1 VLQQVK
7 SSSAH
12 RIYIQLIIDPGDFD
26 VADLCVIAGTIELT
40 PIFPGSQVDFGVRIG
55 MQEQGAATLAD
66 LAQADEAMQDAI
78 ISAGAVRP
86 LLELTRL
93 DSPVAQEHAAR
104 VVVGLCEQI
113 DNQRIM
119 VAGGAIF
126 DLTMLLKHG
135 SAHAMEAAAAAISS
149 LCRNA
154 VLAIERKGI
163 NLADLREEMS
173 GAISSGSPS
182 RAAHAARAQSKAD
195 SAAESPPSEVAAA
208 AAEMPPAELEEEGS
222 EEREGFRLQ
231 LIADAGGIIYAATQS
246 SPSSARASTS
256 PTFVRRCQAPS
267 RAAAPLE
274 RHTPHARRARQT
286 RLQNRHRVRSPQR
299 PRRCRLPSSRRRG
312 VRNAKGSPLSV
323 AIRETASS
331 LTRDDSERS
340 WKTSILNGPAST
352 WLCGCASPR
361 WDRRCYPSRG

>member
-1 VLQQVK
+1 MEPHVILVVFVR
-7 SSSAH
+7 STLDGTCEAH
-12 RIYIQLIIDPGDFD
+12 AD
-26 VADLCVIAGTIELT
+26 VVVAGTIELT

-55 MQEQGAATLAD
+55 MQEQGAASLAD

-222 EEREGFRLQ
+222 EEREGFPAQRRHQRDGEQLDARRLGAQ
-231 LIADAGGIIYAATQS
+231 LEDKHLERPCVGDGCAVVLRLGGIGAAT
-246 SPSSARASTS
+246 
-256 PTFVRRCQAPS
+256 RREGEEQVGHVF
-267 RAAAPLE
+267 L
-274 RHTPHARRARQT
+274 
-286 RLQNRHRVRSPQR
+286 RLVGA
-299 PRRCRLPSSRRRG
+299 C
-312 VRNAKGSPLSV
+312 
-323 AIRETASS
+323 T
-331 LTRDDSERS
+331 
-340 WKTSILNGPAST
+340 
-352 WLCGCASPR
+352 
-361 WDRRCYPSRG
+361 